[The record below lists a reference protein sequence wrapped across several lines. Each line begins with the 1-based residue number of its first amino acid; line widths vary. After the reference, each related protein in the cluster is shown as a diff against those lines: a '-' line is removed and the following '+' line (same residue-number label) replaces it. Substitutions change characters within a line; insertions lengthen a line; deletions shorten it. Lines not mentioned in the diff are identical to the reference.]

1 MSSLTDAFGPVLA
14 ALERLKVRYL
24 LGGSVASSAWGVPR
38 ATLDVD
44 LLAEIRPPQAAGFAA
59 ALGSGWYADP
69 QAIADAIQAGRPF
82 NIIHIPSGQKFDI
95 FPSTGEF
102 HQAELSRATPM
113 SFEIAGQAIRCPVA
127 TAEDILLAKLQ
138 WYRAGGEV
146 SQRQWSDVL
155 GLLAMNRD
163 LDRDYLSM
171 WAQRL
176 GVQDL
181 LSRAFDARI

>member
-1 MSSLTDAFGPVLA
+1 MNSLADAFGSVVV
-14 ALERLKVRYL
+14 ALERLRVRYL

-44 LLAEIRPPQAAGFAA
+44 LLAEIRRSQAADFAA

-69 QAIADAIQAGRPF
+69 QVIGDAIQAGRPF
-82 NIIHIPSGQKFDI
+82 NIIHIPTGQKFDI
-95 FPSTGEF
+95 FPPTGEF

-113 SFEIAGQAIRCPVA
+113 SFEIAGQTVRCPLA

-138 WYRAGGEV
+138 WYRAGGEI

-155 GLLAMNRD
+155 GLLAMNRA

-171 WAQRL
+171 
-176 GVQDL
+176 
-181 LSRAFDARI
+181 

>member
-1 MSSLTDAFGPVLA
+1 VCRGLPWT
-14 ALERLKVRYL
+14 RTC
-24 LGGSVASSAWGVPR
+24 WPR
-38 ATLDVD
+38 
-44 LLAEIRPPQAAGFAA
+44 
-59 ALGSGWYADP
+59 SADP
-69 QAIADAIQAGRPF
+69 QAIGDAIQAGRPF
-82 NIIHIPSGQKFDI
+82 NIIHI
-95 FPSTGEF
+95 
-102 HQAELSRATPM
+102 QAELSRATPVT
-113 SFEIAGQAIRCPVA
+113 FEVAGQAVRCLVA

-155 GLLAMNRD
+155 GLLAVNRA

-181 LSRAFDARI
+181 LARAFDVHF

>member
-1 MSSLTDAFGPVLA
+1 VVV
-14 ALERLKVRYL
+14 ALERLRVRYL

-38 ATLDVD
+38 GHPGRGSAGRD
-44 LLAEIRPPQAAGFAA
+44 PPVPGSRLAA

-69 QAIADAIQAGRPF
+69 QVIGDAIQAGRPF
-82 NIIHIPSGQKFDI
+82 NIIHIPTGQKFDI
-95 FPSTGEF
+95 FPPTGEF

-113 SFEIAGQAIRCPVA
+113 SFEIAGQTVRCPLA

-138 WYRAGGEV
+138 WYRAGGEI

-155 GLLAMNRD
+155 GLLAMNRA

-181 LSRAFDARI
+181 LARAFDARI